1 MTSDQSSLCCPALSL
16 AMEAGSNR
24 LPQMPSKESVSNK
37 HSDGGMMYNRLV
49 SGSPM
54 LQLISICNISQL
66 AQDRDQLEAGM
77 TQHTVKGQQLTEM
90 VGRELMLTV
99 SLQSQHSDSKIMNN
113 EVAIEREKERE

>member
-66 AQDRDQLEAGM
+66 AQDRDQHGGRDDPAYCERTTAHRDGWSRIDADS
-77 TQHTVKGQQLTEM
+77 LT
-90 VGRELMLTV
+90 
-99 SLQSQHSDSKIMNN
+99 SIPAQ
-113 EVAIEREKERE
+113 